1 MSFLKIDGR
10 AVGYRLLGD
19 PALPLV
25 VLAHPLGMSQA
36 VWDELLPA
44 LLPRYRVLSWDLPGH
59 GSSAAW
65 HGAKITPENLAAELL
80 ALVEV
85 AGSERFHFVGTSIG
99 GVIGQQLLSRYSE
112 RLLSAILTNTGAVI
126 GTAEAW
132 QTRAS
137 AVRERGLGA
146 MAVDIVPRWF
156 GPAACE
162 AQPAL
167 LDGWNT
173 IMGRGDA
180 NSYALLCEM
189 LGRADFRAR
198 LRDHQV
204 PLLLVGGS
212 DDIATPPES
221 LRTLAQ
227 CAGAD
232 EPVILERIGHVP
244 SVECPAVFAELLVT
258 RVSQPST
265 MAPLPAGSAHVNRP

>member
-1 MSFLKIDGR
+1 MSFLEINGR

-36 VWDELLPA
+36 VWDDLLPA
-44 LLPRYRVLSWDLPGH
+44 LLPRCRVLSWDLPGH

-65 HGAKITPENLAAELL
+65 HGEQVTPESLAAELL
-80 ALVEV
+80 ALVGQ
-85 AGSERFHFVGTSIG
+85 AGAERFHFVGTSIG
-99 GVIGQQLLSRYSE
+99 GVIGQQLLSANAE
-112 RLLSAILTNTGAVI
+112 RLLSATLTNTGAVI

-132 QTRAS
+132 QARAR
-137 AVRERGLGA
+137 AVREKGLSA

-162 AQPAL
+162 REPAL
-167 LDGWNT
+167 LKGWNT

-189 LGRADFRAR
+189 LGRANFSEQ
-198 LRDHQV
+198 LQGHGV

-221 LRTLAQ
+221 LRALAQ
-227 CAGAD
+227 CSGAG
-232 EPVILERIGHVP
+232 EPVILEQVGHVP
-244 SVECPAVFAELLVT
+244 SVECPAVFAELLVK
-258 RVSQPST
+258 RVS
-265 MAPLPAGSAHVNRP
+265 